1 MTASFRADPQAL
13 QTASRAF
20 DGQVEPINA
29 LATAAERIPGGPD
42 NAGRDY
48 APQGSAYHAAM
59 LTFVQA
65 QLTPMATKTTWV
77 ADTLA
82 STGQHYAAQDSAA
95 ADGLGTAGSSIGS
108 GA

>member
-1 MTASFRADPQAL
+1 MTASFRADSEAL
-13 QTASRAF
+13 QAASRAF
-20 DGQVEPINA
+20 DAQVEPINA
-29 LATAAERIPGGPD
+29 LATAAERLQGGPD
-42 NAGRDY
+42 NAGRVY
-48 APQGSAYHAAM
+48 AQQGSAYHAAM

-82 STGQHYAAQDSAA
+82 STGKHYAAQDTAA
-95 ADGLGTAGSSIGS
+95 AGELGTAGR

>member
-1 MTASFRADPQAL
+1 MTASFRTDPQAL

-20 DGQVEPINA
+20 AGQVEPINA
-29 LATAAERIPGGPD
+29 LATAAERIQGGPD
-42 NAGRDY
+42 NSGRAY
-48 APQGSAYHAAM
+48 GQQGSAYHAAM

-65 QLTPMATKTTWV
+65 QFTPMATKTTWV

-82 STGQHYAAQDSAA
+82 STGQHYAGQDSAA
-95 ADGLGTAGSSIGS
+95 SAGLDSAGQ